1 MQEKVSMLIFTMLLV
16 TYSSAYCVLNMFQY
30 MRAAVYDEL
39 AQQIFKL
46 YKSISQK
53 IVCSSAY

>member
-1 MQEKVSMLIFTMLLV
+1 
-16 TYSSAYCVLNMFQY
+16 

-46 YKSISQK
+46 YKNLKKLCVQVHTNLK
-53 IVCSSAY
+53 KMK